1 VSHRRSPNQILT
13 HYRLQET
20 LLEDFYTQ
28 LGVKTL
34 SSCIK
39 EEHRALGQ
47 THGATDV
54 AVTLRKHVL
63 ERLALFLSDRRAS
76 SKYDIDWLKGSAGDT
91 ENLQVLQADSIQIK
105 RTIKTTQAERTS
117 IEPASAASIKSTG
130 SRIRIYISFRMQLDM
145 YE

>member
-1 VSHRRSPNQILT
+1 MT
-13 HYRLQET
+13 DDDLQET
-20 LLEDFYTQ
+20 LLEDFYMQ

-34 SSCIK
+34 SSYIK

-47 THGATDV
+47 THGATDA

-76 SKYDIDWLKGSAGDT
+76 SKYEIDWLKGSAGDA
-91 ENLQVLQADSIQIK
+91 ENLQVLQADTIQIK
-105 RTIKTTQAERTS
+105 RTIKTNQAERTS
-117 IEPASAASIKSTG
+117 IEPASAASIRSTG
-130 SRIRIYISFRMQLDM
+130 NRITIYISYRMQLDM